1 MFYFILVSKIDW
13 RKLKIIF
20 KLSFTRFSLFIEKT
34 PYQVQLRLPWCS
46 QCNVK
51 YKNWQLSMLLG
62 LEVCA
67 ILSMRVQSQLA
78 IKTSEFHLLKSIDEM
93 SCILEFDLI
102 LDRAS
107 QREKLIQFFNFSTSN
122 LFWFTHQMQLDS
134 MFMYTAVLQKMQ
146 FLFQVSQN
154 TINANGRVMR
164 SKSNWLKKATKR
176 GI

>member
-1 MFYFILVSKIDW
+1 MGPGLPTTSKTCMFYFILVSKIDW

-34 PYQVQLRLPWCS
+34 PYQVQLKLPWCS

-102 LDRAS
+102 LDRATQS
-107 QREKLIQFFNFSTSN
+107 WFNF
-122 LFWFTHQMQLDS
+122 LIFQLQIFFYS
-134 MFMYTAVLQKMQ
+134 LIKC
-146 FLFQVSQN
+146 S
-154 TINANGRVMR
+154 
-164 SKSNWLKKATKR
+164 
-176 GI
+176 